1 MEYTR
6 GEGSMNIFLWILQI
20 VLGLYFFAIG
30 IMHFVLPP
38 GLPSVMAW
46 MYELTPTLHYISGA
60 AEILGGLG
68 LILPAVTRIQTRL
81 VPLAALGLSLVMVG
95 AIVYH
100 ATRGEYQ
107 NIGLNVLL
115 FAASLFVAYG
125 RWKLVPL
132 ADRNQTNEA

>member
-1 MEYTR
+1 
-6 GEGSMNIFLWILQI
+6 MNIFLWILQI

-30 IMHFVLPP
+30 IMHFIIPP
-38 GLPSVMAW
+38 GLPSAMAW
-46 MYELTPTLHYISGA
+46 MYELSPSLHYISGI

-68 LILPAVTRIQTRL
+68 MILPAVTRIQTRL

-100 ATRGEYQ
+100 ATRGEFQ
-107 NIGLNVLL
+107 NIGFNVILL
-115 FAASLFVAYG
+115 AATAFVAYG

-132 ADRNQTNEA
+132 KDRNQASEA

>member
-1 MEYTR
+1 
-6 GEGSMNIFLWILQI
+6 MNIFLWILQI

-30 IMHFVLPP
+30 IMHFIIPP
-38 GLPSVMAW
+38 GLPSAMAW
-46 MYELTPTLHYISGA
+46 MYELSPSLHYISGI

-100 ATRGEYQ
+100 ATRGEFQ
-107 NIGLNVLL
+107 NIGFNVLL
-115 FAASLFVAYG
+115 LAATAFVAYG

-132 ADRNQTNEA
+132 EDRSQAVEA